1 MAQSSKFARI
11 DEDVLLEF
19 IYHDQDVNVLDNV
32 RIENDE
38 NGSQLKYLNTV
49 EGDNSADRF
58 LIHELGSD
66 VVNFTVEI
74 ANSYVYIN
82 NFASRELIVKN
93 GSTYKDRKSVV

>member
-19 IYHDQDVNVLDNV
+19 IYHDQDISVLDNAK
-32 RIENDE
+32 IENDD

-49 EGDNSADRF
+49 GGDNSASRF

-66 VVNFTVEI
+66 VVNFTVNV
-74 ANSYVYIN
+74 ANGFVYVN
-82 NFASRELIVKN
+82 NFASRELIVKTVQHIN
-93 GSTYKDRKSVV
+93 LI